1 MIEYVATCNVSLRL
15 MLKINTSVVYKI
27 QVYFGNA
34 VKLTKWQLKENYF
47 NSQTLLLNLWKVL
60 KVFETTQVKLMRKK

>member
-1 MIEYVATCNVSLRL
+1 MIKYVATCNDSLRL
-15 MLKINTSVVYKI
+15 TLQINTSVVYKI
-27 QVYFGNA
+27 LVYFDNA

-60 KVFETTQVKLMRKK
+60 KVFETIEVKLMRKK